1 MIVDEANE
9 DLEMAEDPFLDE
21 ELPRFDL
28 KEDGRQEEGNKNGE
42 ARTNNIVTNTSKVTF
57 EIVDIKS

>member
-9 DLEMAEDPFLDE
+9 DLEMAEDPFLEE

-28 KEDGRQEEGNKNGE
+28 KEDSKEEVGNKNSE
-42 ARTNNIVTNTSKVTF
+42 SRTKNIVTNTSKVTF
-57 EIVDIKS
+57 EIVDIKG